1 MWSLSPPVVLPL
13 GGSTRSPELPWSSL
27 GAPSELPWRGV
38 KTVDN
43 LYGLPGSASFWDKS
57 PDPSKRVYKEAK
69 RAYESDPEVVLIEE
83 QS

>member
-13 GGSTRSPELPWSSL
+13 GGSRRSLELTRADSSSL
-27 GAPSELPWRGV
+27 GGGV

-69 RAYESDPEVVLIEE
+69 RAYESDPEVVLIEAR
-83 QS
+83 S

>member
-1 MWSLSPPVVLPL
+1 MFHAFPRAPLEIL
-13 GGSTRSPELPWSSL
+13 GG
-27 GAPSELPWRGV
+27 GV
-38 KTVDN
+38 RTVDN

-83 QS
+83 HS